1 VKLTA
6 DKIASHLKKGLA
18 PVYFITGDESLL
30 VGETMDAIRAAARDQ
45 GYTERET
52 HAADARFDWSN
63 VRNGLDNLSLFAEK
77 KLVEVQLATASPGRE
92 GAKALVAWLHDS
104 PPDTVLVVQAPKV
117 DKRGSS
123 TKWVQAIQTDG
134 VWVTVYSVPP
144 ERLAGWLRQRFAQA
158 GLDCEP
164 GAAEALAART
174 EGNLLA
180 AQQEISKLA
189 LLLPDKKVTAE
200 VVVKG
205 VTDGARFD
213 VFQLGDAVLGQDLG
227 RSLRVFYGLR
237 REGTP
242 PPLVLWALAR
252 EVSTLVSLWTQLD
265 QGEAPG
271 RAMQSLRVWQS
282 RQGLYQRALRAHD
295 ANSMQALARRCALT
309 DRIVK
314 GAHPGKPWEALLE
327 LVLLIASP
335 QRPALAGNFW

>member
-30 VGETMDAIRAAARDQ
+30 VGETMDALRAAAREQ
-45 GYTERET
+45 GFTERET
-52 HAADARFDWSN
+52 HAADARFDWSTL
-63 VRNGLDNLSLFAEK
+63 RDGLDNLSLFADK

-92 GAKALVAWLHDS
+92 GAKALVAWLEN
-104 PPDTVLVVQAPKV
+104 PPADTVLLVQAPKI
-117 DKRGSS
+117 DKRGSA
-123 TKWVQAIQTDG
+123 TKWAQTIQSEG

-144 ERLAGWLRQRFAQA
+144 ERLPGWLKQRFAQA
-158 GLDCEP
+158 GLQCEA
-164 GAAEALAART
+164 GATEALAARV

-189 LLLPDKKVTAE
+189 LLMPGKTISAE

-213 VFQLGDAVLGQDLG
+213 VFQLGDAALGQDLG

-242 PPLVLWALAR
+242 APLVIWALAR
-252 EVSTLVSLWTQLD
+252 EISTLVSLWTRVD

-271 RAMQSLRVWQS
+271 RALQSLRVWQN
-282 RQGLYQRALRAHD
+282 RQGFYQRALRAHD
-295 ANSMQALARRCALT
+295 ARTIEALARRCAIT
-309 DRIVK
+309 DRVVK
-314 GAHPGKPWEALLE
+314 GAHPGRPWEALLE
-327 LVLLIASP
+327 LVLLLASP
-335 QRPALAGNFW
+335 QRPALVGNY